1 MRKAIYILLAFILL
15 PGLFGC
21 VKNSSVPPAG
31 TVNTDDPVTA
41 EPDEEFV
48 WTREGYFSDEDGNF
62 VYISAS
68 EDEENP
74 GWYVGGC
81 IGEDTYGWYIGQEGK
96 TLHGN
101 IAAPYEE
108 EGTEFYVTVSE
119 DGEQDILLE
128 VNGGETY
135 RLACY
140 EMEEASIT
148 VYLNTE
154 GWGEIAYAPAR
165 EELVFDDEYP
175 AQSGYIGLAEP
186 ETFILGA
193 RPDEGYKF
201 VKWTKDGEDFSRDA
215 EITVELA
222 ESAEYVAV
230 FWIKGTNEAHVDLDT
245 VDTLGDVLGL
255 PNWGT
260 GGNADRYV
268 YVFEQDEVIYRAI
281 AESNEDT
288 FNALF
293 DLDWDDPQY
302 AEKERA
308 ILSPLPVLTIENLSE
323 QIPTQAEMDRI
334 IGKNGGELLDDG
346 WTLSGWNLQD
356 MQFYMNHGF
365 FSYLVTME
373 GEAADPDEFEDED
386 IRPFVVTAVS
396 YQGFGDTASLDED

>member
-140 EMEEASIT
+140 EIKYEDSVPTSTAINEA
-148 VYLNTE
+148 
-154 GWGEIAYAPAR
+154 
-165 EELVFDDEYP
+165 
-175 AQSGYIGLAEP
+175 
-186 ETFILGA
+186 
-193 RPDEGYKF
+193 
-201 VKWTKDGEDFSRDA
+201 
-215 EITVELA
+215 VELA
-222 ESAEYVAV
+222 KNY
-230 FWIKGTNEAHVDLDT
+230 GTENSGSFVN
-245 VDTLGDVLGL
+245 G
-255 PNWGT
+255 
-260 GGNADRYV
+260 
-268 YVFEQDEVIYRAI
+268 
-281 AESNEDT
+281 
-288 FNALF
+288 
-293 DLDWDDPQY
+293 
-302 AEKERA
+302 
-308 ILSPLPVLTIENLSE
+308 ILAKVV
-323 QIPTQAEMDRI
+323 
-334 IGKNGGELLDDG
+334 KND
-346 WTLSGWNLQD
+346 
-356 MQFYMNHGF
+356 
-365 FSYLVTME
+365 
-373 GEAADPDEFEDED
+373 
-386 IRPFVVTAVS
+386 
-396 YQGFGDTASLDED
+396 